1 MKYRIVIVGGG
12 AGGLEL
18 ATRLGTAFG
27 GNTKVNVTLVD
38 SNLTHIWKPLFH
50 EVAAGSLN
58 TGTDEVN
65 YLAQAR
71 WSGFAFQHGQLTKLC
86 RTEKLITLKDP
97 FSNATRTLAYD
108 TLVISVGSLSNDFGT
123 LGVQEHCLFLDSRTQ
138 AERLQKKLL
147 QRHLRSH
154 AETVAT
160 PLRIA
165 IVGAGATGVELS
177 AELHHAMVLINSY
190 GMCNSD
196 RQSLHV
202 SLIEAAPRVLPA
214 LNERISD
221 RVTRSLKEMGVS
233 VRTSVAVKEVT
244 ENGLTFVD
252 GSSLDA
258 DFKIWAAGI
267 RAPAF
272 LKELDGLEV
281 NRINQLVVRPTLQ
294 SSFDDNI
301 FALGDCAACPMPGED
316 KKFVPPRAQAA
327 NQQAKFLASSLQ
339 KVVAGRALPEFVYR
353 DKGTLISLA
362 SFNAVGVIGRE
373 KLTQGRVARLLY
385 RSLYRAHQGVLFGVN
400 RTLLKI
406 SSEMLQRKTKPR
418 LRLH

>member
-1 MKYRIVIVGGG
+1 
-12 AGGLEL
+12 
-18 ATRLGTAFG
+18 
-27 GNTKVNVTLVD
+27 
-38 SNLTHIWKPLFH
+38 
-50 EVAAGSLN
+50 
-58 TGTDEVN
+58 
-65 YLAQAR
+65 
-71 WSGFAFQHGQLTKLC
+71 
-86 RTEKLITLKDP
+86 
-97 FSNATRTLAYD
+97 
-108 TLVISVGSLSNDFGT
+108 
-123 LGVQEHCLFLDSRTQ
+123 
-138 AERLQKKLL
+138 
-147 QRHLRSH
+147 
-154 AETVAT
+154 
-160 PLRIA
+160 
-165 IVGAGATGVELS
+165 
-177 AELHHAMVLINSY
+177 
-190 GMCNSD
+190 
-196 RQSLHV
+196 
-202 SLIEAAPRVLPA
+202 
-214 LNERISD
+214 
-221 RVTRSLKEMGVS
+221 MGVS
-233 VRTSVAVKEVT
+233 VHTSVAVKEVT

-301 FALGDCAACPMPGED
+301 FALGDCAACPMPGVD

-339 KVVAGRALPEFVYR
+339 KVVAGRASPEFVYR
-353 DKGTLISLA
+353 DKGTLNSLA

-373 KLTQGRVARLLY
+373 KLTPGRVARLLY

-418 LRLH
+418 LGLH